1 MSKDNNQDF
10 RMEWKQLD
18 QIALDMP
25 ILSDDIEEAA
35 LKVEDSEI
43 EEVIT
48 VGEHKRVHRPKEQHL
63 SYDHLPKVD
72 EYLSVPEGEDICEKC
87 GSKMHIKKY
96 QTKEELVYEPA
107 CLFVCVTHIP
117 VLECENCQIYSE
129 EGKPSTSTS
138 YRWVY
143 RSNKH
148 EVPIVLYD
156 YHSTRSGDCLKEF
169 LKGYSG
175 YLESDAYDGY
185 NKVENVFNVCVM
197 STP

>member
-1 MSKDNNQDF
+1 
-10 RMEWKQLD
+10 
-18 QIALDMP
+18 MP
-25 ILSDDIEEAA
+25 NLFDDIEEEA

-48 VGEHKRVHRPKEQHL
+48 VGEHTRVHRPKEQHL

-107 CLFVCVTHIP
+107 RLFVRVTHIP

-129 EGKPSTSTS
+129 EGKSTYHTVTHHFLFDRSICSPELLAYIIDMKYNNGLPLYTIEKIFQRDHAIIPRQNMS
-138 YRWVY
+138 NWVIG
-143 RSNKH
+143 SMK
-148 EVPIVLYD
+148 
-156 YHSTRSGDCLKEF
+156 
-169 LKGYSG
+169 
-175 YLESDAYDGY
+175 YLEPLY
-185 NKVENVFNVCVM
+185 NLMKEDLLGM
-197 STP
+197 KLIHADETTT